1 MKEGRASPA
10 SSEPKNPAA
19 DLSPGMGVLLRGGN
33 GTPKGA
39 DQSENSQIISHR
51 NARWKKLIQIS
62 LILADLVLLG
72 LAGRLA
78 LKANGP
84 LGSTDLAFCIIALV
98 LGAGLTCLAFGWDKL
113 GD

>member
-10 SSEPKNPAA
+10 SSEPASKAGN
-19 DLSPGMGVLLRGGN
+19 LSPGVGVLLRGAN
-33 GTPKGA
+33 GTPKA
-39 DQSENSQIISHR
+39 ARTDEDSQGGRQR
-51 NARWKKLIQIS
+51 NFQWKRLIQLS
-62 LILADLVLLG
+62 LCLADLVLLG
-72 LAGRLA
+72 LAARLA

-84 LGSTDLAFCIIALV
+84 MGGTDLTFCVIALV

>member
-1 MKEGRASPA
+1 MKEERASPA
-10 SSEPKNPAA
+10 SSEPKSPAA

-39 DQSENSQIISHR
+39 HQSENSQSSQR
-51 NARWKKLIQIS
+51 NSGWKKLIQIS